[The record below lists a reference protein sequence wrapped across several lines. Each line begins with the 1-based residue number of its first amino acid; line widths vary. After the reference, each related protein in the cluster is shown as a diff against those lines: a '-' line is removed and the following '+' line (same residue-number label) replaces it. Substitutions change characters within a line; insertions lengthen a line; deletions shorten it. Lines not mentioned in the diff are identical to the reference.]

1 MKKLIASLT
10 VFAFCV
16 ALAGMVY
23 AEVDTRSPAEKL
35 EAGRAYIK
43 LLDQKIIK
51 YRAQGNAVMVKKLQ
65 AEKKGTIA
73 ALQKWKVMAEAEAAK
88 QVATGIEKK
97 VAPPPAPVTPKPAS
111 MGMFGWGLDTSLE
124 VGLVAGMMGITG
136 NILLPDPMGLGPMVG
151 LSADAIQYKIGLGY
165 AQGNDK
171 NSKEWKAVPLY
182 VSGIVNLPADLLG
195 GVESYLEGGINY
207 VITRSGNSSGT
218 VGGQFMAGIQGDL
231 GMGLGKTYG
240 AIGYSVLR
248 TGLDKTMTNDGRTSM
263 SFSAIV
269 GQKVTF

>member
-73 ALQKWKVMAEAEAAK
+73 ALQK
-88 QVATGIEKK
+88 
-97 VAPPPAPVTPKPAS
+97 
-111 MGMFGWGLDTSLE
+111 
-124 VGLVAGMMGITG
+124 
-136 NILLPDPMGLGPMVG
+136 
-151 LSADAIQYKIGLGY
+151 
-165 AQGNDK
+165 
-171 NSKEWKAVPLY
+171 
-182 VSGIVNLPADLLG
+182 
-195 GVESYLEGGINY
+195 
-207 VITRSGNSSGT
+207 
-218 VGGQFMAGIQGDL
+218 
-231 GMGLGKTYG
+231 
-240 AIGYSVLR
+240 
-248 TGLDKTMTNDGRTSM
+248 
-263 SFSAIV
+263 
-269 GQKVTF
+269 